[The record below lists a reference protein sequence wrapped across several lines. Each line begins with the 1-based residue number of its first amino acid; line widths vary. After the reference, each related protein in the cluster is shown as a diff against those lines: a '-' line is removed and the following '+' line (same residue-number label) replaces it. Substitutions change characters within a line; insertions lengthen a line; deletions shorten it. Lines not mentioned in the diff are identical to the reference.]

1 MPDILRF
8 APSPTGALHVGGVRT
23 ALLNYLHARR
33 YGGKLLLRI
42 EDTDQ
47 ERSDLKSVATILDGF
62 RWVGIGFDGEPAFQS
77 RNVERH
83 RRCVQQLLETGH
95 AYKCYC
101 PPEVLEEK
109 RRRATAE
116 KRQFKYDRSCLTLTP
131 EQRADLDAKG
141 APYAV
146 RLRVPEGETI
156 WQDPMR
162 GECRWSN
169 DVIED
174 LILMRSNGWPTYN
187 LAVVVDDHDTG
198 VTLVMRGPEHIS
210 NTPKQ
215 VLIAQALGL
224 EPPKFAHLCLILGPD
239 KKKLSKR
246 HGATSILE
254 YRDRG
259 YLPQA
264 VLNFLALLGWS
275 PGDGR
280 EKMALREMIDA
291 YSTQGLN
298 AKDAV
303 FDEQKLEW
311 LNSQHLND
319 LSLDRLLDEV
329 VPFWV
334 RAGLISEP
342 ALTTRRPYLERVVS
356 LLRERCRLLTEFVDK
371 SRYFFEEPSAYEE
384 AARKKHWADPEVAGR
399 LAALADRFEA
409 TDPFD
414 AASTEQALR
423 TLSESLALPAAGLIH
438 STRLAVS
445 GASGGPGL
453 FEMLEALGRD
463 AVVRRLRGAA
473 DLIQKEFQTV

>member
-33 YGGKLLLRI
+33 YGGRLLLRI

-62 RWVGIGFDGEPAFQS
+62 RWVGIDFDGEPVFQS

-95 AYKCYC
+95 AYRCYC
-101 PPEVLEEK
+101 SPEILEEK
-109 RRRATAE
+109 RQRAMAE
-116 KRQFKYDRSCLTLTP
+116 KRQFKYDRTCLALTP
-131 EQRADLDAKG
+131 GQRADLDARG
-141 APYAV
+141 VPHVA
-146 RLRVPEGETI
+146 RLRVPEGETV

-187 LAVVVDDHDTG
+187 LAVVVDDHDMG
-198 VTLVMRGPEHIS
+198 VTLAMRGPEHLS

-215 VLIAQALGL
+215 VLIAKALGF
-224 EPPKFAHLCLILGPD
+224 EPPGFAHLCLILGPD

-254 YRDRG
+254 YKDRG

-280 EKMALREMIDA
+280 EKMSLREMTEA
-291 YSTQGLN
+291 YSTGGLN

-319 LSLDRLLDEV
+319 LSLDRLLSEV
-329 VPFWV
+329 APFWV
-334 RAGLISEP
+334 RVGLVSETDL
-342 ALTTRRPYLERVVS
+342 ATRRPYLERVIA
-356 LLRERCRLLTEFVDK
+356 LLRERCRLLTDFVERG
-371 SRYFFEEPSAYEE
+371 RYFFEEPSVYEE
-384 AARKKHWADPEVAGR
+384 AARKKHWTDPEAIHR
-399 LAALADRFEA
+399 LEALANLFEG
-409 TDPFD
+409 TEPFD
-414 AASTEQALR
+414 AASVDQALR
-423 TLSESLALPAAGLIH
+423 TLSESLALPAASLIH

-445 GASGGPGL
+445 GTSGGPGL
-453 FEMLEALGRD
+453 FEMLEVLGRD
-463 AVVRRLRGAA
+463 AVVRRLRRAA